1 MLLCYVVIV
10 FQETDTVKK
19 NFKEDKMSGEIVPAG
34 KQSFIRAEEH
44 ELSATGKKL
53 AKLSNKALEVL
64 AQGLESEDE
73 KVRLETAKALIKM
86 NIDISKIINEDAMN
100 RLISEFRFVGVVG
113 NDTPKDVTPL
123 VDFSNIQEV

>member
-10 FQETDTVKK
+10 FQETYAVKK

-34 KQSFIRAEEH
+34 KQSFIRVKDHDLA
-44 ELSATGKKL
+44 ATGKKL
-53 AKLSNKALEVL
+53 SKLSDKAIEVM

-73 KVRLETAKALIKM
+73 KVRLECAKSLIKM

-100 RLISEFRFVGVVG
+100 RLISEFRFIGV
-113 NDTPKDVTPL
+113 NNESPKDVSPL
-123 VDFSNIQEV
+123 VDFSNIQQV

>member
-34 KQSFIRAEEH
+34 KQSFIRVKDHDLA
-44 ELSATGKKL
+44 ATGKKL
-53 AKLSNKALEVL
+53 SKLSDKAIEVM

-73 KVRLETAKALIKM
+73 KIRLECARSLIKL

-100 RLISEFRFVGVVG
+100 RLISEFRFVGN
-113 NDTPKDVTPL
+113 NDNNPKNVTPL
-123 VDFSNIQEV
+123 VDFSNIQQV